1 MPPMG
6 MMPGGST
13 TTGTQCGTTATS
25 SSVTI
30 TVTTDDAVGTKT
42 GYPGGYRLF
51 TANGCPG
58 YDWTSQSTPNKAYE
72 QTKSV
77 KVPVTPM
84 IAKTP
89 WATGIKNVDGTTNTN
104 PSKGS
109 IGIAINGVSLYGNAD
124 ATNGDAFINEGKTF
138 DKCNGHPQNA
148 GDYHYHMEP
157 VSGCVFKDTAGQHS
171 PLFAVMYDGIPL
183 YGQLGDN
190 GVAPTDLDACGGHTD
205 KTYPFYHY
213 HLPKAQAFPYLVA
226 CLKGCIFSNQI
237 NGLTAVTVATCDKA
251 TTQYDYSTL
260 KVVAASS
267 GTSPAPTPTPSS
279 GSNSRN
285 VQGYLILSIIF
296 SLLILFF

>member
-1 MPPMG
+1 MNLDNKI
-6 MMPGGST
+6 
-13 TTGTQCGTTATS
+13 TS
-25 SSVTI
+25 HT
-30 TVTTDDAVGTKT
+30 
-42 GYPGGYRLF
+42 P
-51 TANGCPG
+51 
-58 YDWTSQSTPNKAYE
+58 TSH
-72 QTKSV
+72 
-77 KVPVTPM
+77 TPM
-84 IAKTP
+84 IRQYLALK
-89 WATGIKNVDGTTNTN
+89 A
-104 PSKGS
+104 
-109 IGIAINGVSLYGNAD
+109 
-124 ATNGDAFINEGKTF
+124 
-138 DKCNGHPQNA
+138 
-148 GDYHYHMEP
+148 
-157 VSGCVFKDTAGQHS
+157 QH
-171 PLFAVMYDGIPL
+171 L

-296 SLLILFF
+296 SLLILFFISEAKKVIAGYEKLVV